1 MRRHIAALMTLALP
15 ICCLA
20 EYPAQAQSQP
30 QEPSATGL
38 WQQADSDTGKK
49 RGWFVIA
56 EHNGTY
62 EGTIVKMFMEPGED
76 ANPLC
81 DKCTGDQQN
90 QPWLGLT
97 IIKGMAR
104 KGLDYENGK
113 ILDPTTGK
121 LWSAEMHLSP
131 DGRDLTVRGFLGFS
145 LLGMNQYWKR
155 LPDSEY
161 HQIEPTVIARLPQT
175 AIPASMVPKAP
186 QQKAQ
191 PKAKQ
196 Q

>member
-1 MRRHIAALMTLALP
+1 MRPHIAALITLALP
-15 ICCLA
+15 IWWLNGHPVNA
-20 EYPAQAQSQP
+20 

-38 WQQADSDTGKK
+38 WQQIDADTGKK

-56 EHNGTY
+56 ERNGAY

-76 ANPLC
+76 PNPVC
-81 DKCTGDQQN
+81 DKCTGDQQG

-97 IIKGMAR
+97 IIKGMQR
-104 KGLDYENGK
+104 KSLDYENGK

-131 DGRDLTVRGFLGFS
+131 DGQDLTVRGFLGFS

-155 LPDSEY
+155 LPEDNY
-161 HQIEPTVIARLPQT
+161 HQIEATILKSLPPS
-175 AIPASMVPKAP
+175 AIPASMLPKAP
-186 QQKAQ
+186 QQKVQ
-191 PKAKQ
+191 PKTKQ